1 MILISPHLDGAPSLL
16 RSGRWPSQSRSG
28 WMNNGEHMN
37 EGMGG
42 RERLWS
48 REVVRQL
55 SITYGEISAEPV
67 GRQESDRIDNYLTG
81 FVTIQPQHLTAG

>member
-1 MILISPHLDGAPSLL
+1 MGPLLYFAVDAGRVSL
-16 RSGRWPSQSRSG
+16 GVDG